1 MKISLE
7 NTVGTFVI
15 QAYAPGEIH
24 VQRPFPNEAGE
35 RIAVCRRS
43 IIITP
48 ERLIGDWAPQSFE
61 ELNAQHFDAL
71 EELAP
76 EVVLV
81 GTGTRLRL
89 PSPPVLAPL
98 VHLRA
103 GFEVMDTGAACRTY
117 NLLAGEGRRVAAALL
132 IG

>member
-1 MKISLE
+1 MKVSLE
-7 NTVGTFVI
+7 TTGGVFTILG
-15 QAYAPGEIH
+15 YAPGEVRI
-24 VQRPFPNEAGE
+24 QRPFPGEDGE
-35 RIAVCRRS
+35 RVAVCRRS
-43 IIITP
+43 LIISP
-48 ERLIGDWAPQSFE
+48 ERLIGDWEPQSFE
-61 ELNAQHFDAL
+61 ALTAHSFEPL

-81 GTGTRLRL
+81 GTGARLRL

-117 NLLAGEGRRVAAALL
+117 NLLVGEGRRVAAALL